1 MYIQAITA
9 VKDYGIDLS
18 MQEIEAV
25 KATQDNLNSSNPAT
39 QTNIKINGSVVQEN
53 LEEVDALQRQGI
65 QMNSNGSIK
74 GQTNV
79 TPSEMG
85 VITDKADPAAT
96 DEDTWVSRTF
106 VNVIAEPG
114 SPQLRA
120 LPAIPKSEVKKD
132 GFTEVVINQLYESLN
147 EIMENE
153 TKADL
158 TIPKYVNSLHSTSMK
173 EHSSDCP
180 DSKISK
186 NIDVLTEKVVNELEV
201 DLANLNTTIVLDPCK
216 NDIQNENSSADF
228 QINNQKESSGK
239 LGASISNDVTEIEWP
254 TPPPPPQFLDD
265 PEDSL
270 FDTAH
275 YNEPNEFCK
284 EDAVVTDSTDD
295 ENKIKENKLLAVYAR
310 VSKMIKN
317 PTTAESWSL
326 SNMGEEEEEDL
337 PPPIPEKHFEI
348 NNVTEATQ
356 EGANNFTDKSAAEGL
371 SQENA
376 HSSQNSTVQAP
387 PMVEKQ
393 ATEAALLDDAIFD
406 TSRQDSA
413 PKSEF
418 ADAVDKGN
426 ENSMARSTAEGV
438 TQENGPVSQNSTEQS
453 SITPEKWYSEA
464 TILDDE
470 VSDTFCRQDG
480 APKSEATYKEE
491 KGNADAKDSMDRPA
505 PGVEVQKNP
514 IAIQNFI
521 ENDSSKQPR
530 EATILD
536 DAVSDTSRQ
545 DSAPISEPTHKEE
558 KGNKTDNKKC

>member
-1 MYIQAITA
+1 MAPILTAGIEAWVESNGFSLWQWSGASVILLVLLVPLLFLCSFCKNSSSKSSMDPVVTNDSAQLIKVTA

-356 EGANNFTDKSAAEGL
+356 E
-371 SQENA
+371 
-376 HSSQNSTVQAP
+376 
-387 PMVEKQ
+387 
-393 ATEAALLDDAIFD
+393 
-406 TSRQDSA
+406 
-413 PKSEF
+413 
-418 ADAVDKGN
+418 
-426 ENSMARSTAEGV
+426 NSMARSTAEGV